1 MARAHDYL
9 PRADFPLLEFA
20 KNFLKYAK
28 PKYTSWSVPSP
39 LPYIEN
45 PLDEYEGSLD
55 LAQRPDHSKVDGLNK
70 NVWKRSLEK
79 GLRTYIQG
87 CIMRNPNIDEN
98 ERALLGLPQR
108 DEIRTP
114 HIEVKEAVEFEL
126 RLRLIREVLV
136 NFWVKG
142 EKSKAK
148 PLGYDGAVLI
158 WDILDSP
165 PDEPHSLNRH
175 TMASRTP
182 HTLQFTEEERGKTVY
197 IALAWQNER
206 GLIGAWSE
214 IQSAV
219 IP

>member
-1 MARAHDYL
+1 MAGKDYL
-9 PRADFPLLEFA
+9 PRAEFPLLEFA
-20 KNFLKYAK
+20 KNFFAYAK
-28 PKYTSWSVPSP
+28 TKYTSWSVPSP
-39 LPYIEN
+39 VTYIGDA
-45 PLDEYEGSLD
+45 LSDYESCLQAVQKPG
-55 LAQRPDHSKVDGLNK
+55 HSKVDVLNK
-70 NVWKRSLEK
+70 NVWKRNLEK

-87 CIMRNPNIDEN
+87 FIARNPNIDEN

-114 HIEVKEAVEFEL
+114 HIEVNEAVEFEL
-126 RLRLIREVLV
+126 KLRLIREVLV

-142 EKSKAK
+142 AKHKAK
-148 PLGYDGAVLI
+148 PVGYDGAVII

-165 PDEPHSLNRH
+165 PADPHSLNRH

-182 HTLQFTEEERGKTVY
+182 HTLQFAEEERGKTVY

-206 GLIGAWSE
+206 GHIGRWSD
-214 IQSAV
+214 IQNTV